1 MKIIDPKTGKRIIN
15 TDPSTLKE
23 LKKNDPVKRF
33 AEKDFEQIEHSPM
46 DPPEAYT
53 ALEKNQAK
61 DNLPELIQLFN
72 KEHQMAL
79 EKIDSFESSLKQFK
93 EQSYKFDKKIN
104 ENFGSFF
111 EFFDKNLL
119 IHNIKEEKILFPLLH
134 KRLIESGEHS
144 KTPNP
149 RTGIDLLEDDHIK
162 FIQLGSLTFNL
173 LGLATRIQDETSRL
187 LIFDVAYNNGREL
200 VELLR
205 LHIFREEQTIFPS
218 AAKLLTREEF
228 EEMIN
233 KLEKLSV

>member
-1 MKIIDPKTGKRIIN
+1 M
-15 TDPSTLKE
+15 
-23 LKKNDPVKRF
+23 
-33 AEKDFEQIEHSPM
+33 
-46 DPPEAYT
+46 
-53 ALEKNQAK
+53 
-61 DNLPELIQLFN
+61 
-72 KEHQMAL
+72 
-79 EKIDSFESSLKQFK
+79 
-93 EQSYKFDKKIN
+93 
-104 ENFGSFF
+104 
-111 EFFDKNLL
+111 
-119 IHNIKEEKILFPLLH
+119 H